1 MEKLKGYVE
10 LSKIADQI
18 ENSYSSAVE
27 RFDYMYCDT
36 ISKVFPV
43 ITDDL
48 KIISQGL
55 DDIINKKP
63 TKLVKFKRDVE
74 DMSHELLI
82 SSKITIDDYIDHEV
96 FHLASPVDSYNQLR
110 ALLRILLLYRMSLK

>member
-1 MEKLKGYVE
+1 
-10 LSKIADQI
+10 
-18 ENSYSSAVE
+18 
-27 RFDYMYCDT
+27 MYCDT

-82 SSKITIDDYIDHEV
+82 SSKITIDDYIDHDV
-96 FHLASPVDSYNQLR
+96 FHLSNPVDSYNQLR